1 MLILGL
7 TGGIATG
14 KSTVAKMFV
23 ELGAAHVD
31 ADSLAREVV
40 AVGEPAWRAIA
51 DYFGT
56 SVLLADG
63 SLDRKALARLV
74 FSDLQALAALNAITH
89 PPIIALARERLTAAG
104 AGGAL
109 LCVLEAPLLY
119 ETGLDREADR
129 VVVVTAAEATQLAR
143 LMERE
148 QLTQTEARL
157 RLAAQLPLAEKAR
170 RADYCIDNDGPLTA
184 TWRQVRELWIKLTG
198 EAACCSSP

>member
-31 ADSLAREVV
+31 ADILAREVV
-40 AVGEPAWRAIA
+40 AVGKPAWRAIA
-51 DYFGT
+51 DRFG
-56 SVLLADG
+56 SAVLRPDG
-63 SLDRKALARLV
+63 SLDRKALAGLV
-74 FSDLQALAALNAITH
+74 FRDSQALASLNRITH
-89 PPIIALARERLTAAG
+89 PPIIALAGERLAAAA

-109 LCVLEAPLLY
+109 VCVLEAPLLY
-119 ETGLDREADR
+119 ETGLDREVDR
-129 VVVVTAAEATQLAR
+129 VVVVITEEVTQLAR
-143 LMERE
+143 LMQRE
-148 QLTQTEARL
+148 QLTEDEARL

-170 RADYCIDNDGPLTA
+170 RADYCIVNDGPLSA

-198 EAACCSSP
+198 EAACCS